1 MFAEYGRITADDLER
16 GMKTFA
22 GLRMKLNNFHKQ
34 LDGSQK
40 WNTTDEDRV
49 PIRPE
54 WTTVDRILDTRFVTS
69 LSPRKFL
76 YGFRFCIIL
85 SGSDRNH
92 LFLENCQM

>member
-1 MFAEYGRITADDLER
+1 MFAECGRITADDLER

-22 GLRMKLNNFHKQ
+22 GLRMKLNNFRKQ

-54 WTTVDRILDTRFVTS
+54 WTTVDRILDMRLLFHSS
-69 LSPRKFL
+69 LEVLVCLQVL
-76 YGFRFCIIL
+76 YNTFWK
-85 SGSDRNH
+85 
-92 LFLENCQM
+92 